1 MGCENCKLTDRVVIA
16 ERDIQELQQGRSHA
30 DIKAERM
37 ETMLEYIK
45 SAVDDLKDKIDKITE
60 APRKRWD
67 TVINTTIA
75 GIVAA
80 IVAAVMMLIL
90 K

>member
-1 MGCENCKLTDRVVIA
+1 MGCENCKLIDRVVIA
-16 ERDIQELQQGRSHA
+16 EKDIQELQQGRSHA

-80 IVAAVMMLIL
+80 TVAAAMMLIL